1 MINSFTDT
9 IVALATAQ
17 GVGAIAVIRLSG
29 EQAIAICDEVFK
41 GKSLLEVPSHTAH
54 FGTIRKGYEIIDEV
68 LVTVFKGPHSYT
80 KENTVEI
87 SSHGSPFIIKK
98 LLQLFIEK
106 GARSARPGEFTQRA
120 FLNGQLDLA
129 Q

>member
-1 MINSFTDT
+1 MINSFADT

-29 EQAIAICDEVFK
+29 SEAISICNKVFK
-41 GKSLLEVPSHTAH
+41 GKDLNQVESHTAH
-54 FGTIRKGYEIIDEV
+54 FGTIRKEEQIIDEV

-87 SSHGSPFIIKK
+87 SSHGSPFIVQK
-98 LLQLFIEK
+98 LLQLFIEQ

-120 FLNGQLDLA
+120 FLNGQLD
-129 Q
+129 